1 MMILMFISLSFLIT
15 LIFTFINCV
24 CNPKSRRFNKHK
36 SFILSHDFN
45 QTNNSKLN
53 QTSEEQL
60 NDIEAG
66 NKLKN
71 VSLNRA
77 LPDIPQP
84 SNSNIVH
91 NSNFSTIKVPK
102 EMDSVYTSN
111 NNEKIEDNIENHA
124 YARIRNIVNDSS
136 TENDTDDYSDPST
149 IVKNSFPSHLI
160 NRGENSENSINNS
173 PFEIQTHSDL
183 TRNDNVESID
193 IEINNDPKREVSY
206 NTISVREPLAKVL
219 AERDNIEHHYNE
231 VEEERVSSFYEEIN
245 SGSVTYSKI
254 NESIKNSVSDSLPS
268 KLTNNEELE
277 TNMEN
282 NTQLPIYSL
291 VDKKSKKSYIFVSDD
306 PPNDSNNSSNDL
318 SNLYTKVIKQNC
330 NDIKETSNILQRYSP
345 PPPLPP
351 PINKDQSKVYHR
363 NTIMFGTSNIF
374 SSERNFP
381 IVISSKVG
389 PSNSVNYNENYN
401 LYKQN
406 LHSNNSEKDPGYE
419 TVYKEMENN
428 SVDANNTIDY
438 GYEAIANDPAY
449 EIVSTIDN
457 GYETIK
463 NESSDLNDDQSDPN
477 YEIICNVKNSSEL
490 FNSNNTLS
498 CSVSSDDV
506 VIIEH
511 L

>member
-1 MMILMFISLSFLIT
+1 MIISLSFLIT

-24 CNPKSRRFNKHK
+24 CNPKSKRFNKHK
-36 SFILSHDFN
+36 SFILSHDFT

-84 SNSNIVH
+84 SNSN
-91 NSNFSTIKVPK
+91 TIDVP
-102 EMDSVYTSN
+102 EESDSVYTSN
-111 NNEKIEDNIENHA
+111 NNDKIEDNVENHA
-124 YARIRNIVNDSS
+124 YARIRNIINDSS

-160 NRGENSENSINNS
+160 NRGETSENTNNS
-173 PFEIQTHSDL
+173 SFEIPTHSDL
-183 TRNDNVESID
+183 ILRNDNVESVD
-193 IEINNDPKREVSY
+193 IEINTELKREISY

-254 NESIKNSVSDSLPS
+254 NESIKNNIGDSLPS
-268 KLTNNEELE
+268 ALLFSVGNEELQA
-277 TNMEN
+277 TMEN

-291 VDKKSKKSYIFVSDD
+291 VDKKNKKSYLCV
-306 PPNDSNNSSNDL
+306 SNNDYLNESNNNSGNL

-330 NDIKETSNILQRYSP
+330 NDNNESSNILQRYSP

-351 PINKDQSKVYHR
+351 PINKDQSKVHHR
-363 NTIMFGTSNIF
+363 NTIMFGTSSNIF
-374 SSERNFP
+374 SPEKNFP
-381 IVISSKVG
+381 ITTTNSKVG
-389 PSNSVNYNENYN
+389 PSNSVNYNKNCN
-401 LYKQN
+401 LYEQT

-419 TVYKEMENN
+419 TVYKEIENN
-428 SVDANNTIDY
+428 IEDVNNTIDY
-438 GYEAIANDPAY
+438 GYEAIANDPGY

-477 YEIICNVKNSSEL
+477 YEIICNVKNNSEL
-490 FNSNNTLS
+490 FNSNNTLPY
-498 CSVSSDDV
+498 SVSSDDV